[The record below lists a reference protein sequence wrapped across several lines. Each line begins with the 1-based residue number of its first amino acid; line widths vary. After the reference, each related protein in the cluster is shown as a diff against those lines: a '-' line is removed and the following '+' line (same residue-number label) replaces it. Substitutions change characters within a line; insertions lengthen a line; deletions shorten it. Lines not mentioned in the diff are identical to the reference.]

1 MNKTMNFTII
11 LVHSGKSFGDAKEFS
26 QETIETI
33 IAPIEKKFSR
43 ETYRSESLTTIK
55 NVLLPRKLQCIRT

>member
-1 MNKTMNFTII
+1 MNFTII

-33 IAPIEKKFSR
+33 IAPIEKNSHGKPI
-43 ETYRSESLTTIK
+43 EVSL
-55 NVLLPRKLQCIRT
+55 